1 MAEPAFFPVEFTTI
15 PCVAHHLDNA
25 MTGSLTIA
33 DLLTILED
41 STFSAAS

>member
-15 PCVAHHLDNA
+15 PCVAHHLDNT

-33 DLLTILED
+33 DLLILED